1 MFPVGQT
8 PRGKLSFSI
17 LAGADMAMRAEE
29 KPTLISPGKAIFQL
43 IVEAKAALKLD
54 RRAEVR
60 YAFFRPVSLELDD
73 GHRYSAFTREISET
87 GIGLIHNMDVPEG
100 EIEISIRSDCGY
112 SIRVRTRI
120 VWCQA
125 CGEGWYISGGRFV
138 GIASIGR

>member
-1 MFPVGQT
+1 
-8 PRGKLSFSI
+8 
-17 LAGADMAMRAEE
+17 MAIRAEE
-29 KPTLISPGKAIFQL
+29 RPTLISPGKAIYQL
-43 IVEAKAALKLD
+43 IVEAKAALKTD

-60 YAFFRPVSLELDD
+60 YAFFRPVSIEMDD

-87 GIGLIHNMDVPEG
+87 GIGLIHNMDLPEG
-100 EIEISIRSDCGY
+100 EVEISIRSDCGY

-125 CGEGWYISGGRFV
+125 CGEGWYISGGRFI